1 MPTLQYIVSLLR
13 IGALLEDDTGMQD
26 EVEDMYILSSTGVQD
41 DNVTSL
47 TGASP
52 PASPPEQPST
62 LPPLAASR
70 FQPHLY
76 SISAPNDASVSGAA
90 LAGSVSDGS
99 RARVGGSRDELRQP
113 RQAPPLRTS
122 PSFEESIARA
132 ILVRSV
138 MVLSRACD
146 KFLELRQDAR
156 ESAREPARQE
166 VAREEVAWGASWG
179 SSSQLGGRPA
189 AARAFTFSLD
199 KAAWMQLFELVGI
212 LSFWRDWAAGRLE
225 MVAVSEL
232 AASDLG
238 ELQPQTDTAGDVA
251 WRGVHMRTPRPTQDG
266 CAACAVPPW
275 ELEAAVARMETGL
288 MGSGGGAAS
297 SGRQAPWQRPEEEAA
312 LPLSLGKAPGARK
325 EALHDRPRASPPTGG
340 SGASKLESSGQQQ
353 AVGEASP
360 DSLVSCLRLCL
371 LWWVGAKS
379 DSRPRRSRCAVGLER
394 VGGLGG
400 LCGG

>member
-1 MPTLQYIVSLLR
+1 MYDHLR
-13 IGALLEDDTGMQD
+13 SRTDVQTDDVTR
-26 EVEDMYILSSTGVQD
+26 LSYE
-41 DNVTSL
+41 
-47 TGASP
+47 SP
-52 PASPPEQPST
+52 PASPPEQFGALPS
-62 LPPLAASR
+62 AATPR
-70 FQPHLY
+70 FKPHLY
-76 SISAPNDASVSGAA
+76 SISALDGASVMTGSASPG
-90 LAGSVSDGS
+90 LASDG
-99 RARVGGSRDELRQP
+99 ALVRVGGSP
-113 RQAPPLRTS
+113 VAPAALTS
-122 PSFEESIARA
+122 PDFEKTIARA

-394 VGGLGG
+394 GGGLGG